1 MEDNLKI
8 PFVTQEL
15 LEYLEES
22 FGIDTLLTQKT
33 VNNDEHMGF
42 IKGVR
47 EVIGRLKAIHD
58 NQYEQED

>member
-8 PFVTQEL
+8 PYVSQEL
-15 LEYLEES
+15 IEYLEKS

-33 VNNDEHMGF
+33 KNNDEHMGF

-47 EVIGRLKAIHD
+47 EVIGRLKAIRD

>member
-33 VNNDEHMGF
+33 ENNDEHMGF